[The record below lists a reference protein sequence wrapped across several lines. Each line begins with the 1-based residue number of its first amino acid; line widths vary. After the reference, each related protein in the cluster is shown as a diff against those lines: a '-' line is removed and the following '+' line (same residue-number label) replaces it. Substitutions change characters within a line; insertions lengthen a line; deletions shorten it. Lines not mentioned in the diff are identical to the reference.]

1 MGNLEDFF
9 GVSKEKI
16 KEFKDKAKERRIHL
30 TVPKKIEQLE
40 NELHYF
46 ETPKGRFMIY
56 AMINNPSVL
65 SHQLNI
71 YSDHGGEEDIKGIIN
86 ELIEY
91 CVFGEL
97 LSEYK
102 EIQGKK

>member
-16 KEFKDKAKERRIHL
+16 KEFKDEVKERRIHL
-30 TVPKKIEQLE
+30 TVPGKIEQLE

-46 ETPKGRFMIY
+46 ETPKWRFMIY

-65 SHQLNI
+65 SHQLNM
-71 YSDHGGEEDIKGIIN
+71 YSDHGGKEDIKKIIN
-86 ELIEY
+86 KLIEY
-91 CVFGEL
+91 RVFDEL
-97 LSEYK
+97 LLEYK